1 MEKKVRVHI
10 LISGRVQG
18 VFFRDNTRKQAQ
30 KLGIFGWVRNLEDN
44 RVEAVFEGKK
54 EKLEKILEWAKKG
67 PMFARVDNIDIQ
79 WQEYK
84 NEFQNFEVC

>member
-1 MEKKVRVHI
+1 MEKVRVHI

-30 KLGIFGWVRNLEDN
+30 KMGVFGWVRNLEDN
-44 RVEAVFEGKK
+44 RVEAVFESEK
-54 EKLEKILEWAKKG
+54 EKVEKILEWAKKG

-84 NEFQNFEVC
+84 NEFQNFEIL

>member
-1 MEKKVRVHI
+1 MEEKVMVHI
-10 LISGRVQG
+10 FISGRAQG
-18 VFFRDNTRKQAQ
+18 VFFRDGMRKQAQ
-30 KLGIFGWVRNLEDN
+30 KLGIFGWVRNLEDG
-44 RVEAVFEGKK
+44 RVEAVLEGEK
-54 EKLEKILEWAKKG
+54 EKVEKILEWAKKG